1 MAARWRKSSHRILVM
16 RTILTPWGRDILTT
30 RKRPGPDASRSGRR
44 VQVSEAR
51 SEVAGSGK
59 DRHVLSRVFARRKRT
74 PLARPSQGAGSL
86 RRWRAL
92 PSERIFV
99 PSADTN
105 FGWPDSLAK
114 TVGRGIAG
122 CGQAPQREGNPAARE
137 KLHLPRMAQLRNG
150 FRSPWPSE
158 PL

>member
-16 RTILTPWGRDILTT
+16 RTILTPWGRDTLTT
-30 RKRPGPDASRSGRR
+30 RKRPSPDASRSGHR

-59 DRHVLSRVFARRKRT
+59 DLLVVSRVSPRRERP
-74 PLARPSQGAGSL
+74 PLARTSQGAVSL
-86 RRWRAL
+86 RRWRDL

-99 PSADTN
+99 PLADTS

-114 TVGRGIAG
+114 TVGRGIAVS
-122 CGQAPQREGNPAARE
+122 GQAPQPEGNSAARG

-150 FRSPWPSE
+150 FRSPLPSE